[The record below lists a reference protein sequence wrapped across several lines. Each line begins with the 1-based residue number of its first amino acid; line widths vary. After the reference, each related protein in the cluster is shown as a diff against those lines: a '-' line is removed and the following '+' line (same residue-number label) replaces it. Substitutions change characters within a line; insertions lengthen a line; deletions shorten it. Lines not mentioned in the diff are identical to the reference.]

1 MSSVPD
7 SLPALQMQR
16 IDRLKS
22 DLILAV
28 PNQLDDHWTV
38 GAPARNPQPQVFRS
52 VCQVRLAL
60 ISSYLL

>member
-1 MSSVPD
+1 
-7 SLPALQMQR
+7 MQR

-38 GAPARNPQPQVFRS
+38 GAPARNPRPQVFRS